1 MICGLT
7 ITLRKHKCIIT
18 VNQMTMRYNSVMYK
32 VNNGTRLFIRFLR
45 EKGIKYIY
53 IEETLRDSLINDAIN
68 NKTDGDLLKYFDKFF
83 SYGDNLIGYSFTW
96 SSTKN
101 GHEFWRK
108 MFAAWADYLRAYS
121 AYINR

>member
-1 MICGLT
+1 
-7 ITLRKHKCIIT
+7 
-18 VNQMTMRYNSVMYK
+18 MRYNSVMYK

-68 NKTDGDLLKYFDKFF
+68 NNTDGDLLKYFDKFF
-83 SYGDNLIGYSFTW
+83 SYGDNLIDYSFTW

-108 MFAAWADYLRAYS
+108 MFAAWEDYLRAYS